1 MSNSAIFQM
10 TILKHMN
17 VYDYYTYIQ
26 LTKLSVQSVFW
37 SGLSLQRYKSL
48 NMSENTWN
56 IVNTSWQTHCQT
68 YVHTMLMVDLA
79 TTIHVAYLSA
89 NGELKKY
96 CISSTRS
103 HGSIQRVTQKWPC
116 DHDVS
121 VQSFKD
127 GGIAEKSSA
136 RGHLPRESY
145 RKSHL

>member
-1 MSNSAIFQM
+1 
-10 TILKHMN
+10 
-17 VYDYYTYIQ
+17 
-26 LTKLSVQSVFW
+26 
-37 SGLSLQRYKSL
+37 
-48 NMSENTWN
+48 
-56 IVNTSWQTHCQT
+56 
-68 YVHTMLMVDLA
+68 MLMVDLA

-103 HGSIQRVTQKWPC
+103 HGSIQHVTQKWPC
-116 DHDVS
+116 DYDVS

-145 RKSHL
+145 RKSEEIICKSRCSHLETLAECLEKVFPKKLTHSLTHCLSQSDKVRLLNSTIFQMIIIMHVNEYHKKLLQIKS